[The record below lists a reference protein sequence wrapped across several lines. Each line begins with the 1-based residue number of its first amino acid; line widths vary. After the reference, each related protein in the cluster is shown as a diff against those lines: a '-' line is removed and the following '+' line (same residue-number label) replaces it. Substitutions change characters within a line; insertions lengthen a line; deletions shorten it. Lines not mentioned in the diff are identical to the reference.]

1 MKEKNSKKKQSTIT
15 KQTDLS
21 SLYTAFDFLKSFLYW
36 KKIILHEYA
45 FHALTF
51 YYHINKALDNEGN
64 IRDDYEQK
72 FISMKKSFSE
82 KSSSK
87 KVLTLAQWVN
97 LEDFD
102 DPDILLKLSVYCLL
116 IPTITNHK
124 ITNEEDIKTIINC
137 DCLAL
142 TTINRALGYWM
153 AKQASKNPGAEAMKK
168 RYSNN
173 NKVINEL
180 IEKMSIS
187 DTGIFRTDKDKR
199 KIFFDQAKEKTSLT
213 SEDRI
218 FRITRDNLKKKKS
231 KI

>member
-1 MKEKNSKKKQSTIT
+1 MKEKNSKKNQSTIT
-15 KQTDLS
+15 KQKDLS
-21 SLYTAFDFLKSFLYW
+21 SLFTAFDFSTSFLYW
-36 KKIILHEYA
+36 KKLILHEYA
-45 FHALTF
+45 FQALTF

-72 FISMKKSFSE
+72 FISMKKNFLEKAASE
-82 KSSSK
+82 

-116 IPTITNHK
+116 IPGITNHK
-124 ITNEEDIKTIINC
+124 ITSEDDMKTIINC

-142 TTINRALGYWM
+142 TTINRALGYCM
-153 AKQASKNPGAEAMKK
+153 TEQARKNPGAEAMKK
-168 RYSNN
+168 QYRNN
-173 NKVINEL
+173 YKVINQL
-180 IEKMSIS
+180 IETMKIN

-199 KIFFDQAKEKTSLT
+199 KKFFDLAKEKTTLT

-231 KI
+231 KS